1 MATSPAQSIPSAN
14 IDTKLLGRYLVFGAI
29 LAVMALIYALF
40 NLPMRYLYLAAAT
53 PIALVIILNPRLALY
68 QFVFVLFIE
77 VAVFPSVPLLLI
89 DISALL
95 AIMAAVLD
103 FLAGNRLPGRLP
115 ALTVNYVAL
124 VMVLVLTGLFGYWPH
139 LAIRPVVR
147 LMLLT
152 ATFLAVFHLAG
163 KTSVTQL
170 VKWYFVLAALHSLYV
185 VSQFLAAGGQVRV
198 FGLTRVVFDDQVMVA
213 LPIGVALFLWSSRK
227 VAPFMLTGTLI
238 VLGGLVATQSRAPI
252 VMSLLGCLV
261 ISWVSVR
268 RAGSLGDKGIWRRI
282 IRRRVSSIAFSVVAL
297 FATAAVVE
305 PGLLAAV
312 MTRFEGL
319 FNWQPSGSVLYRV
332 VLAERALAAFAD
344 HPIFGV
350 GPGGFK
356 YLYEL
361 YVTLHLSPAFVE
373 TRNFSA
379 HNLLLHYLAE
389 TGLIGGMCLIALFAN
404 QLRLTWFS
412 WLRLPQQSQATA
424 AALYAWACMFALS
437 TVVEAAWMW
446 GQLSFLAVFFAAL
459 VSRQYRQTV
468 QTTGS

>member
-170 VKWYFVLAALHSLYV
+170 VKWYFVLAAL
-185 VSQFLAAGGQVRV
+185 
-198 FGLTRVVFDDQVMVA
+198 
-213 LPIGVALFLWSSRK
+213 
-227 VAPFMLTGTLI
+227 
-238 VLGGLVATQSRAPI
+238 
-252 VMSLLGCLV
+252 
-261 ISWVSVR
+261 SW
-268 RAGSLGDKGIWRRI
+268 
-282 IRRRVSSIAFSVVAL
+282 
-297 FATAAVVE
+297 
-305 PGLLAAV
+305 
-312 MTRFEGL
+312 
-319 FNWQPSGSVLYRV
+319 
-332 VLAERALAAFAD
+332 
-344 HPIFGV
+344 
-350 GPGGFK
+350 
-356 YLYEL
+356 
-361 YVTLHLSPAFVE
+361 
-373 TRNFSA
+373 
-379 HNLLLHYLAE
+379 
-389 TGLIGGMCLIALFAN
+389 
-404 QLRLTWFS
+404 
-412 WLRLPQQSQATA
+412 
-424 AALYAWACMFALS
+424 
-437 TVVEAAWMW
+437 
-446 GQLSFLAVFFAAL
+446 
-459 VSRQYRQTV
+459 
-468 QTTGS
+468 